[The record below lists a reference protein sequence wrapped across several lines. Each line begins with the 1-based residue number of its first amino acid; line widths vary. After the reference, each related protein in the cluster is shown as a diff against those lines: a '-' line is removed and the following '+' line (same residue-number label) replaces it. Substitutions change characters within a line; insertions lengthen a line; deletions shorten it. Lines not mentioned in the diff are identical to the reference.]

1 MASVSMNGEKLSNV
15 ENNNPIAFE
24 NVQVFVSN
32 KFHGAPN
39 VILNNFKWSTDS
51 CS

>member
-32 KFHGAPN
+32 NVHGAPN